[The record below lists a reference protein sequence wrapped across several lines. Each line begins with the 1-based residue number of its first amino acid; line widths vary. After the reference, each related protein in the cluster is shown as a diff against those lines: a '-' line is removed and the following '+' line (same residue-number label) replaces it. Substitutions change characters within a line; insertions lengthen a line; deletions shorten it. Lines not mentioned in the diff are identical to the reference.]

1 MTTTTPKKVSVSY
14 DLFKLNKEFIPNL
27 GPFQRCSFASGID
40 PGGALTGK
48 LVSVL
53 GGLRADKTCQVKLL
67 KNVTNILATF
77 SV

>member
-1 MTTTTPKKVSVSY
+1 VCY
-14 DLFKLNKEFIPNL
+14 DLLKLNKEHISNL
-27 GPFQRCSFASGID
+27 EPFLRCSFASGID
-40 PGGALTGK
+40 PGRALTGK

-67 KNVTNILATF
+67 ENVTNILATF